1 MLYKILRWLFKVY
14 FNLFY
19 SVKIYGADNIPS
31 SGPYIICSN
40 HTSWFDP
47 PLVGCVFSRNR
58 LCFMAKDELFKI
70 FILGYII
77 KKIYAFPVKRNTAD
91 RAAIRRALQVL
102 DEGDILALFPE
113 GTRIKAKELGN
124 PHHGAAL
131 IALKS
136 QKPVIPVF
144 IKWPSRF
151 FKPVKV
157 GIGSLIYFKEEGKL
171 KSEVLEKVSFRIME
185 EINLLAANMGE
196 V

>member
-1 MLYKILRWLFKVY
+1 
-14 FNLFY
+14 
-19 SVKIYGADNIPS
+19 
-31 SGPYIICSN
+31 
-40 HTSWFDP
+40 
-47 PLVGCVFSRNR
+47 
-58 LCFMAKDELFKI
+58 MAKEELFKI

-77 KKIYAFPVKRNTAD
+77 TKLYAFPVKRNTAD

-102 DEGDILALFPE
+102 EEGDILALFPE
-113 GTRIKAKELGN
+113 GTRIKTKELGS

-136 QKPVIPVF
+136 HKPVIPVF